1 MNHGS
6 WESKADPLSS
16 TARAVF
22 RACSLHQTRLWFHDR
37 EGLLFGFGV
46 GFYLFLKI
54 PLLGVLIYG
63 IAEAS
68 TAYLVTKITDPPPP
82 PAYSEKFAESQ
93 VRWSNKHEF
102 LKLPLENLDSFNI
115 RTEKQEQNP
124 TNTGELQGKKF
135 T

>member
-1 MNHGS
+1 MVVGS
-6 WESKADPLSS
+6 QRLIPCPLQLERIF
-16 TARAVF
+16 ARV
-22 RACSLHQTRLWFHDR
+22 RYTMQHTRLWFYDR